1 MVKYLVTF
9 IARRW
14 LPPYRYKQN
23 SKKKICHIVTI
34 SSPII
39 SYYFLG
45 ISLLILSWISLLVLS
60 VISCLPPSILSRKH
74 PLFISKAKPKDYK
87 PWWFC
92 KREVV
97 MEDSSSSS
105 SSSSLSLLK
114 LPSRSC
120 SVWSPFSPLWTES
133 IEWEKQ
139 PQRLFSHGWVSSSV
153 EANWVGCFDEFIMNV
168 GI

>member
-1 MVKYLVTF
+1 MAATISLQTELEKENL
-9 IARRW
+9 
-14 LPPYRYKQN
+14 PYRY
-23 SKKKICHIVTI
+23 
-34 SSPII
+34 
-39 SYYFLG
+39 YFFSHHFILFSWYFSLNPLLNFSLG
-45 ISLLILSWISLLVLS
+45 SLCNFLS
-60 VISCLPPSILSRKH
+60 PPSILSRKH

-97 MEDSSSSS
+97 MEDS